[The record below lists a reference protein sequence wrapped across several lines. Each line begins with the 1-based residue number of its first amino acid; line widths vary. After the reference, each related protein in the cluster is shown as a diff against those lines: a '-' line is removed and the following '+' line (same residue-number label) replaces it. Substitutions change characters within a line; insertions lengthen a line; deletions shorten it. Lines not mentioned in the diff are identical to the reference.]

1 MKYPKGTMK
10 KLVNTKTGQA
20 AIASIVGGIVQAALT
35 GGTSGWELIAIGVI
49 GLFGRRSQLP
59 KRNRNSKPKPKPTV
73 VA

>member
-1 MKYPKGTMK
+1 MKYPTGTTK
-10 KLVNTKTGQA
+10 KLLNTGTGKA
-20 AIASIVGGIVQAALT
+20 AIASILGGVAQAIVTQ
-35 GGTSGWELIAIGVI
+35 GTSGWELIAIGVI